1 MGNIVNKIKL
11 NARTLKIVAGS
22 TASAAL
28 VGTSFAFAKGGSA
41 AATGTSAKTLVT
53 NMLGYVFAIFKYIG
67 WLLLAWG
74 IGQLVLAFKNEDADS
89 KSRAMMLIV
98 VAIILTVIGTIF
110 NGLGLG
116 VTAST
121 DKDI

>member
-28 VGTSFAFAKGGSA
+28 VGTSFAAASQKGSE
-41 AATGTSAKTLVT
+41 AATGTAEGLVQ
-53 NMLGYVFAIFKYIG
+53 NLLGYVFAIFKYIG

-74 IGQLVLAFKNEDADS
+74 VGQLVLAFKNEDADS

-98 VAIILTVIGTIF
+98 VAIILTTLGTIF

-116 VTAST
+116 VSAPT
-121 DKDI
+121 DKTI

>member
-28 VGTSFAFAKGGSA
+28 VSTSFAFAS
-41 AATGTSAKTLVT
+41 GTAEGLVK
-53 NMLGYVFAIFKYIG
+53 NMLSYVFAIFKYIG

-110 NGLGLG
+110 KG
-116 VTAST
+116 VMGITVTSAT
-121 DKDI
+121 I

>member
-22 TASAAL
+22 TVSAAL
-28 VGTSFAFAKGGSA
+28 VGTSFAFAKDGSA
-41 AATGTSAKTLVT
+41 AATGGSAKTLVT
-53 NMLGYVFAIFKYIG
+53 NMLGYVFTIFKYIG

-89 KSRAMMLIV
+89 ESRAMMLIV

-110 NGLGLG
+110 NGLKLG
-116 VTAST
+116 VSADTT
-121 DKDI
+121 KDI

>member
-28 VGTSFAFAKGGSA
+28 VGTSFAFASSTTAKG
-41 AATGTSAKTLVT
+41 LVQG
-53 NMLGYVFAIFKYIG
+53 MLGYVFTIFKYIG

-110 NGLGLG
+110 NGLNMG
-116 VTAST
+116 VSADTN
-121 DKDI
+121 KDI

>member
-28 VGTSFAFAKGGSA
+28 VSTSFAFASGTA
-41 AATGTSAKTLVT
+41 TTGTAEGLVK
-53 NMLGYVFAIFKYIG
+53 NMSSYVFAIFKYIG

-110 NGLGLG
+110 KG
-116 VTAST
+116 VMGITVTSAT
-121 DKDI
+121 I

>member
-28 VGTSFAFAKGGSA
+28 VGTSFASA
-41 AATGTSAKTLVT
+41 ATSAKELVT
-53 NMLGYVFAIFKYIG
+53 TMLGYVFAIFKYIG

-110 NGLGLG
+110 NG
-116 VTAST
+116 VMNMSVKT
-121 DKDI
+121 DVDI

>member
-28 VGTSFAFAKGGSA
+28 VGTSFAAASAVSGG
-41 AATGTSAKTLVT
+41 GTSAKTLVT

-121 DKDI
+121 NKDI

>member
-28 VGTSFAFAKGGSA
+28 VGTSFAFAS
-41 AATGTSAKTLVT
+41 GTTAKSLVQG
-53 NMLGYVFAIFKYIG
+53 MLGYVFTIFKYIG

-110 NGLGLG
+110 NGLNMG
-116 VTAST
+116 VSADTN
-121 DKDI
+121 KDI